1 MENKMVDKLLR
12 AQADFKPLRKTKE
25 NPYFH
30 SSYAG
35 LDDVMDSISDS
46 LKKHGL
52 VITSRSIPHEKG
64 LLLTTEIY
72 DIESKQS
79 IQSSFFIGELDPQKI
94 GSGLTYGRRY
104 NIVNLLNLVADEDD
118 DGNRASQSKEQPK
131 TITTQSFGQEVQNAL
146 LMPGEQVPKW
156 WWDLKKTDWKEAGKY
171 MPKGFGPKKIDGKYI
186 VAERDQTPI
195 KYEEDVF

>member
-1 MENKMVDKLLR
+1 MIDKLLR

-30 SSYAG
+30 SSYADLG
-35 LDDVMDSISDS
+35 DIMDSISDA
-46 LKKHGL
+46 LRKHGL
-52 VITSRSIPHEKG
+52 VITSSSVPHEKG
-64 LLLTTEIY
+64 LLLTTSIH
-72 DIESKQS
+72 DIETSKS
-79 IQSSFFIGELDPQKI
+79 ISSSFYIGELDPQKI

-118 DGNRASQSKEQPK
+118 DGNRASQPKEQPK
-131 TITTQSFGQEVQNAL
+131 AITTYGQEVQNAL

-156 WWDLKKTDWKEAGKY
+156 WWDLKKTDWKEAGKF
-171 MPKGFGPKKIDGKYI
+171 MPKGYGPKKIDGKYI

-195 KYEEDVF
+195 KYDEDVF

>member
-1 MENKMVDKLLR
+1 MIEKILR

-30 SSYAG
+30 SSYADLG
-35 LDDVMDSISDS
+35 DIMDSISDA
-46 LKKHGL
+46 LRKHGL
-52 VITSRSIPHEKG
+52 VIMSRSTMLDKG
-64 LLLTTEIY
+64 LLLTTEIH
-72 DIESKQS
+72 DIESKQLIS
-79 IQSSFFIGELDPQKI
+79 SSFYIAELDPQKI

-118 DGNRASQSKEQPK
+118 DGNRAIQPKEQPK
-131 TITTQSFGQEVQNAL
+131 TITTQSFGQEVQNAM

-156 WWDLKKTDWKEAGKY
+156 WWDMKKSDWKEAGKY
-171 MPKGFGPKKIDGKYI
+171 MPKGYGPKKIDGKYI

>member
-1 MENKMVDKLLR
+1 MVDKLLR

-30 SSYAG
+30 SSYADLG
-35 LDDVMDSISDS
+35 DIMDSISDA
-46 LKKHGL
+46 LRKHGL
-52 VITSRSIPHEKG
+52 VITSSSVPHDKG
-64 LLLTTEIY
+64 LLLTTSIH
-72 DIESKQS
+72 DIETSKS
-79 IQSSFFIGELDPQKI
+79 ISSSFFIGELDPQKI

-118 DGNRASQSKEQPK
+118 DGNRASQPKEQPK

-171 MPKGFGPKKIDGKYI
+171 MPKGYGPKKIDGKYI

>member
-1 MENKMVDKLLR
+1 MIDKLLR

-52 VITSRSIPHEKG
+52 VITSSSVPHEKG
-64 LLLTTEIY
+64 LLLTTSIH

-79 IQSSFFIGELDPQKI
+79 ISSSFFIGELDPMKI

-104 NIVNLLNLVADEDD
+104 NIVNLLNLIAEEDD
-118 DGNRASQSKEQPK
+118 DGNRASQLKEQPK

-146 LMPGEQVPKW
+146 LMPGEIVPRW

-171 MPKGFGPKKIDGKYI
+171 MPKGYGPKKIDGKYI

>member
-1 MENKMVDKLLR
+1 MIDKLLR

-46 LKKHGL
+46 LRKHGL
-52 VITSRSIPHEKG
+52 VITSQSAPHEKG
-64 LLLTTEIY
+64 LLLTTSIH

-94 GSGLTYGRRY
+94 MAGMTYARRG

-118 DGNRASQSKEQPK
+118 DGNQASKPKEQPK
-131 TITTQSFGQEVQNAL
+131 TITAQSFGQEVQNAM
-146 LMPGEQVPKW
+146 LMPGDQVPRW
-156 WWDLKKTDWKEAGKY
+156 WWDLKKSDWKEAGKF
-171 MPKGFGPKKIDGKYI
+171 MPKGYGAKKVNGIYI

-195 KYEEDVF
+195 KYDEDTF

>member
-1 MENKMVDKLLR
+1 MIDKLLR

-46 LKKHGL
+46 LRKHGL
-52 VITSRSIPHEKG
+52 VITSQSVPHEKG
-64 LLLTTEIY
+64 LLLTTSIH

-79 IQSSFFIGELDPQKI
+79 IQSSFFIAELDPQKI
-94 GSGLTYGRRY
+94 GSGMTYARRY

-118 DGNRASQSKEQPK
+118 DGNQASKPTQKPWIDPEKPKFDQSG
-131 TITTQSFGQEVQNAL
+131 SDQNHML
-146 LMPGEQVPKW
+146 LPGDVIPKW
-156 WWDLKKTDWKEAGKY
+156 WWDLKKTDWKEAGKF
-171 MPKGFGPKKIDGKYI
+171 MPKGYGAKKVDGKYI

-195 KYEEDVF
+195 KYDEDTF